1 MTSGSNPHLL
11 QSIAGISGGTYHE
24 SLDSMLKTDLFVH
37 DNIVR
42 KTYHEIWKT
51 LMYMAMAI
59 LLMEIA
65 IRRLVLPRL
74 RPATGGASGSGAGAP
89 LVERLL
95 MRKQMRRKEEKTLG
109 GTPGLDRITPRS
121 ERPVWKAPF
130 YNEREPRLRK
140 EAPPEKP
147 QEEPRQSEDTF
158 SRLLR
163 FKKQRKKKK

>member
-1 MTSGSNPHLL
+1 
-11 QSIAGISGGTYHE
+11 
-24 SLDSMLKTDLFVH
+24 MLKTDLFAH

-59 LLMEIA
+59 LLVEIA

-74 RPATGGASGSGAGAP
+74 RPAAAGASASGAGAP

-109 GTPGLDRITPRS
+109 GTPNLDKITPRS